1 MKYST
6 MKRPSWNELLAVK
19 TVADQRSFR
28 RAADVLGLKRSTLSH
43 TIKGLETALGV
54 RLFHRTT
61 RSVALTETGE
71 MLIERLAPLLTQMDE
86 LLNDVTA
93 SDHQPY
99 GTLRISASDAAISL
113 LLEAILPAFIQ
124 KYPGIEMD
132 VVAQGQLV
140 DIVEQ
145 GFDAGIRLFED
156 VPKDMV
162 AVSLSGPLRFVTV
175 ASPDYLASRPEIQH
189 PQDVMQHTCLRQR
202 LPGGKRYHWEYQQD
216 EQQFA
221 LDVPGS
227 LTLNS
232 SALMVEAAVAGMGL
246 AYVPERYARPWLSTQ
261 QLVTLL
267 DDWTIASQGMALYF
281 PQNRHMPV
289 ALRLFIDTVNAT
301 LRPRH

>member
-1 MKYST
+1 

-19 TVADQRSFR
+19 TVAEQRSFR
-28 RAADVLGLKRSTLSH
+28 RAADVLGLKRSSLSH

-71 MLIERLAPLLTQMDE
+71 MLIERLTPLLNQMDE
-86 LLNDVTA
+86 LLNEVTA

-113 LLEAILPAFIQ
+113 LLETILPTFIQ
-124 KYPGIEMD
+124 QYPGIEMD
-132 VVAQGQLV
+132 LVAQGQLV
-140 DIVEQ
+140 DIIEQ

-162 AVSLSGPLRFVTV
+162 AISLSGPLRFVTV
-175 ASPDYLASRPEIQH
+175 ASPGYLALRPQIQH

-202 LPGGKRYHWEYQQD
+202 LPSGKRYHWEYQQH
-216 EQQFA
+216 EQRFA

-227 LTLNS
+227 LTLDS
-232 SALMVEAAVAGMGL
+232 GALIAEAAAAGLGV
-246 AYVPERYARPWLSTQ
+246 AYVP
-261 QLVTLL
+261 
-267 DDWTIASQGMALYF
+267 
-281 PQNRHMPV
+281 
-289 ALRLFIDTVNAT
+289 
-301 LRPRH
+301 

>member
-1 MKYST
+1 

-71 MLIERLAPLLTQMDE
+71 MLISRMTPLLTQMDE

-93 SDHQPY
+93 SNHQPY

-113 LLEAILPAFIQ
+113 LLEKILPTFIRH
-124 KYPGIEMD
+124 YPGIEID
-132 VVAQGQLV
+132 LVAQGQLV

-145 GFDAGIRLFED
+145 GFDAGIRLSED

-162 AVSLSGPLRFVTV
+162 AIALSGPLRFVTV
-175 ASPDYLASRPEIQH
+175 ASPDYLASHPAIRH
-189 PQDVMQHTCLRQR
+189 PQDLMQHICIRHR
-202 LPGGKRYHWEYQQD
+202 LPGGKRYHWEYEQN

-227 LTLNS
+227 LTLDS
-232 SALMVEAAVAGMGL
+232 GALMAEAAMSGSGV
-246 AYVPERYARPWLSTQ
+246 AYVPECYAQSGLAARR
-261 QLVTLL
+261 LVMLL
-267 DDWTIASQGMALYF
+267 EEWTIASQGIALYF
-281 PQNRHMPV
+281 SQHRHMPV
-289 ALRLFIDTVNAT
+289 ALRLFVDTIKAT
-301 LRPRH
+301 TRD

>member
-1 MKYST
+1 

-71 MLIERLAPLLTQMDE
+71 MLIARMTPLLTQMDE
-86 LLNDVTA
+86 LLNDVTT
-93 SDHQPY
+93 SDRQPY
-99 GTLRISASDAAISL
+99 GTLRISASDVAIGL
-113 LLEAILPAFIQ
+113 LLETILPTFT
-124 KYPGIEMD
+124 KNYPGIEID
-132 VVAQGQLV
+132 LVAQGQLV

-145 GFDAGIRLFED
+145 GFDAGIRLLED

-162 AVSLSGPLRFVTV
+162 AIALSGPLRFVTV
-175 ASPDYLASRPEIQH
+175 ASPDYLASRPPVQH
-189 PQDVMQHTCLRQR
+189 PQDVMLHTCLRHR
-202 LPGGKRYHWEYQQD
+202 LPGGKRYHWEYEQD
-216 EQQFA
+216 GQRFA

-232 SALMVEAAVAGMGL
+232 SALMAEAAIAGLGL
-246 AYVPERYARPWLSTQ
+246 AYVPERHAQHGLDTRR
-261 QLVTLL
+261 LVTLL
-267 DDWTIASQGMALYF
+267 DDWTIASQGIALYF
-281 PQNRHMPV
+281 SQNRHMPV
-289 ALRLFIDTVNAT
+289 ALRLFVDTVKAT
-301 LRPRH
+301 TRV

>member
-1 MKYST
+1 

-19 TVADQRSFR
+19 TVAEQRSFR
-28 RAADVLGLKRSTLSH
+28 RAADVLGLKRSSLSH

-71 MLIERLAPLLTQMDE
+71 MLIERLTPLLNQMDE
-86 LLNDVTA
+86 LLNEVTA

-113 LLEAILPAFIQ
+113 LLETILPTFIQ
-124 KYPGIEMD
+124 QYPGIEMD
-132 VVAQGQLV
+132 LVAQGQLV
-140 DIVEQ
+140 DIIEQ

-162 AVSLSGPLRFVTV
+162 AISLSGPLRFVTV
-175 ASPDYLASRPEIQH
+175 ASPGYLALRPQIQH

-202 LPGGKRYHWEYQQD
+202 LPSGKRYHWEYQQH
-216 EQQFA
+216 EQRFA

-227 LTLNS
+227 LTLDS
-232 SALMVEAAVAGMGL
+232 GALIAEAAAAGLGV
-246 AYVPERYARPWLSTQ
+246 AYVPECYAQHWLDRER
-261 QLVTLL
+261 LVILL
-267 DDWTIASQGMALYF
+267 EDWTIASQGIALYF
-281 PQNRHMPV
+281 SQNRHMPV
-289 ALRLFIDTVNAT
+289 ALRLFVDTIKAAS
-301 LRPRH
+301 RA

>member
-1 MKYST
+1 

-19 TVADQRSFR
+19 TVAEQRSFR

-71 MLIERLAPLLTQMDE
+71 MLIERMAPLLSQMDE

-93 SDHQPY
+93 SDTQPY
-99 GTLRISASDAAISL
+99 GRLRISASDAAISL
-113 LLEAILPAFIQ
+113 LLETILPTFIQ
-124 KYPGIEMD
+124 KYPGIEID
-132 VVAQGQLV
+132 LVAQGQLV

-162 AVSLSGPLRFVTV
+162 AIFLSGPLRFVTV
-175 ASPDYLASRPEIQH
+175 ASPDYLASRTPIQH
-189 PQDVMQHTCLRQR
+189 PQDVMQHICLRQR
-202 LPGGKRYHWEYQQD
+202 LPGGKRYHWEYQQG
-216 EQQFA
+216 EQRFA

-227 LTLNS
+227 LTLDS
-232 SALMVEAAVAGMGL
+232 GALMAEAAAAGLGV
-246 AYVPERYARPWLSTQ
+246 AYVPERYAQHWLDTQ
-261 QLVTLL
+261 RLVTLL
-267 DDWTIASQGMALYF
+267 DDWTIASQGIALYF
-281 PQNRHMPV
+281 SHNRHMPV
-289 ALRLFIDTVNAT
+289 ALRLFVDIIKAT
-301 LRPRH
+301 MRV

>member
-1 MKYST
+1 

-71 MLIERLAPLLTQMDE
+71 MLIARMTPLLTQMDE
-86 LLNDVTA
+86 LLNDVTT
-93 SDHQPY
+93 SDRQPY
-99 GTLRISASDAAISL
+99 GTLRISASDVAIGL
-113 LLEAILPAFIQ
+113 LLETILPTFT
-124 KYPGIEMD
+124 KNYPGIEID
-132 VVAQGQLV
+132 LVAQGQLV

-145 GFDAGIRLFED
+145 GFDAGIRLLED

-162 AVSLSGPLRFVTV
+162 AIALSGPLRFVTV
-175 ASPDYLASRPEIQH
+175 ASPDYLASRPPVQH
-189 PQDVMQHTCLRQR
+189 PQDVMLHTCLRHR
-202 LPGGKRYHWEYQQD
+202 LPGGKRYHWEYEQD
-216 EQQFA
+216 EQRFA

-232 SALMVEAAVAGMGL
+232 SALMAEAAIAGLGL
-246 AYVPERYARPWLSTQ
+246 AYVPERHAQHGLDTRR
-261 QLVTLL
+261 LVTLL
-267 DDWTIASQGMALYF
+267 DDWTIASQGIALYF
-281 PQNRHMPV
+281 SQNRHMPV
-289 ALRLFIDTVNAT
+289 ALRLFVDTVKAT
-301 LRPRH
+301 TRV

>member
-1 MKYST
+1 

-71 MLIERLAPLLTQMDE
+71 MLIARMTPLLTQMDE

-93 SDHQPY
+93 SYHQPY
-99 GTLRISASDAAISL
+99 GTLRINASDAAIGL
-113 LLEAILPAFIQ
+113 LLETVLPTFLQ
-124 KYPGIEMD
+124 TFPGIETD
-132 VVAQGQLV
+132 LVAQGQLV

-162 AVSLSGPLRFVTV
+162 AVFLSGPLRFVTV
-175 ASPDYLASRPEIQH
+175 ASPDYLASRPAIQH
-189 PQDVMQHTCLRQR
+189 PQDLMQHICLRQR
-202 LPGGKRYHWEYQQD
+202 LPSGKRYHWEYQQGK
-216 EQQFA
+216 QQYA

-232 SALMVEAAVAGMGL
+232 AALMTDAAIAGLGM
-246 AYVPERYARPWLSTQ
+246 AYVPERYAQHGLDTQ
-261 QLVTLL
+261 RLVTVL
-267 DDWTIASQGMALYF
+267 DDWTITSQGIALYF
-281 PQNRHMPV
+281 PQNRHMPI
-289 ALRLFIDTVNAT
+289 ALRLFVDTVKAT
-301 LRPRH
+301 TRI